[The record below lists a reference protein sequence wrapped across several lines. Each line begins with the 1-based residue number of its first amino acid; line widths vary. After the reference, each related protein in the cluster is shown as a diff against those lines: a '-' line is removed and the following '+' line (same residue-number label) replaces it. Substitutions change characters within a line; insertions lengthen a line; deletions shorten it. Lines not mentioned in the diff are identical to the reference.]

1 MAGQDSRAE
10 TEIGRNRSRQTC
22 PWSRECDPIKWRC
35 GYAEERRPGRA
46 FRAIRVTKIMR
57 AMQIHLGQSSSD
69 RLLPPIRKV
78 LKALKF
84 EFETIVPS
92 VAVFSK
98 DDSQS
103 AHRHFYASRSKRAYL
118 ENEIKAVR
126 NFLCD
131 LRKPLHRCTNIRFEQ
146 SF

>member
-1 MAGQDSRAE
+1 
-10 TEIGRNRSRQTC
+10 
-22 PWSRECDPIKWRC
+22 
-35 GYAEERRPGRA
+35 
-46 FRAIRVTKIMR
+46 
-57 AMQIHLGQSSSD
+57 MQIHLGQSSSD

-92 VAVFSK
+92 VAVISK